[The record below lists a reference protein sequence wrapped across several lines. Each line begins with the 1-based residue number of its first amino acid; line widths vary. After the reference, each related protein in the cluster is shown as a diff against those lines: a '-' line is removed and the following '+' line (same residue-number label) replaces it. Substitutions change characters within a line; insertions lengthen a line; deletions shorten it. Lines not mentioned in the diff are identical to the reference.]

1 VNVFLSYPSARREVA
16 LRLKLALEAEQH
28 EVFFDR
34 DDLGA
39 GEAFHAAIR
48 QAVQAADLMVFLVAP
63 ESVKPGSYALSELEL
78 AQARWPR
85 PAGHV
90 LPVVVAPTHKA
101 EIPAYLMAV
110 TLLEPRGDIVA
121 ETLAAVSRLSGPAA
135 LGRRRLVQAAGA
147 AALALALAGGG
158 AAWWWQAGL
167 ARQQARAQAERTAAQ
182 VEAAARTL
190 ALCQGGSAPEAL
202 QQLQLLAAR
211 TDAPPQAAA
220 ARDTCVM
227 QQLRQPPLLSSS
239 EAVLAFVAP
248 LKAQLVQSLAQ
259 GAGLR
264 AEARAD
270 LHAHLGRAEVLLWLA
285 ERRPDIDPLPHL
297 RQALQDEPAN
307 PWALAFRGHWRLL
320 RGPVDVAEAQRHFT
334 GALAAL
340 RDPPRDRPWLRGLQ
354 LAGLMSAEQPAVL
367 LQVLDAMRQGGE
379 PAPAADRRARLWSR
393 LYAFAYRD
401 ENLEPLLAALP
412 AAAHLQTLQWLFGD
426 DGDDSRARLRRHV
439 EAVLLQA
446 DGRSAEA
453 RRAWQALREELR
465 RENAY
470 GQLLEAVERRLAKA

>member
-1 VNVFLSYPSARREVA
+1 MNVFLSYPSARREVA
-16 LRLKLALEAEQH
+16 LRLKLALEAEQY

-78 AQARWPR
+78 AQARWPQ
-85 PAGHV
+85 PGGHV

-110 TLLEPRGDIVA
+110 TLLEPRGDVVA
-121 ETLAAVSRLSGPAA
+121 ETLAAVAKLSGPAS
-135 LGRRRLVQAAGA
+135 LWRRRLWLAA
-147 AALALALAGGG
+147 AALALVGAG
-158 AAWWWQAGL
+158 AAWWWQAGQ
-167 ARQQARAQAERTAAQ
+167 ARQQARAQAEQAAAQ
-182 VEAAARTL
+182 VEAVARTL
-190 ALCQGGSAPEAL
+190 ALCQVGSAAEAL

-211 TDAPPQAAA
+211 ADAPPQAAA

-227 QQLRQPPLLSSS
+227 QQLRQPPLLSST
-239 EAVLAFVAP
+239 EAVVAFVGP
-248 LKAQLVQSLAQ
+248 MKAQLVQSLAQ
-259 GAGLR
+259 GGGKTAG
-264 AEARAD
+264 ARAD

-297 RQALQDEPAN
+297 RQALQEEPAN
-307 PWALAFRGHWRLL
+307 PWAHAFLGHWRLL
-320 RGPVDVAEAQRHFT
+320 RPPVDVAEAQRHF
-334 GALAAL
+334 GAALQAL

-354 LAGLMSAEQPAVL
+354 LAGLMSADQPAVL
-367 LQVLDAMRQGGE
+367 LQVLDAMRQAGE
-379 PAPAADRRARLWSR
+379 PLPVADRRARLWSR

-401 ENLEPLLAALP
+401 ENLEPLERALP

-453 RRAWQALREELR
+453 RRSWQALRDELR
-465 RENAY
+465 RENAF